1 MTTQTVVDSVSQ
13 IEILESLLKKIQAY
27 YVFPDIAEQICSNLK
42 KHFDDGDYADSMEGE
57 LFAMALTL
65 HLQETNHDEHLWVRW
80 HPEPLPD
87 EEILRHNQEWLEER
101 MLGARLDNF
110 GLYRVER
117 LPGNIGYLD
126 IRYFHKVEWGG
137 DIAIAAM
144 NFLSNTSVLIIDLR
158 NCTGGYPDMIALIGS
173 YLFDNKPIHLSSI
186 YWRDEDKTHQYWT
199 LPYVPGRRFADQ
211 PVFVLTSKVTFSGGE
226 EFASILQTRKRAIVM
241 GDKTDGG
248 AHPGASYRIHPHFE
262 VFIPIGRAIN
272 PVTGEDLEGVGVT
285 PDIFVPRDHAFTGA
299 YYMALK
305 TILAS
310 CSCMPSKSFKVLV
323 TEAQAALKDLAS
335 GKKICSGCGYQN
347 PPYKVRCKNCDQ
359 SLPDEP

>member
-1 MTTQTVVDSVSQ
+1 
-13 IEILESLLKKIQAY
+13 
-27 YVFPDIAEQICSNLK
+27 
-42 KHFDDGDYADSMEGE
+42 
-57 LFAMALTL
+57 
-65 HLQETNHDEHLWVRW
+65 
-80 HPEPLPD
+80 
-87 EEILRHNQEWLEER
+87 
-101 MLGARLDNF
+101 
-110 GLYRVER
+110 
-117 LPGNIGYLD
+117 
-126 IRYFHKVEWGG
+126 
-137 DIAIAAM
+137 
-144 NFLSNTSVLIIDLR
+144 
-158 NCTGGYPDMIALIGS
+158 MIALIGS